1 MQKRG
6 VFSYFLSNF
15 VANKHLYSM
24 LYIKQMEPCG
34 KASHDKKLKRDG
46 KKKVLYVNQE
56 IVPYVPESE
65 MSIMGGELPNK
76 IQEKDLRFVLSCL
89 NGETSMSVADS
100 SMR

>member
-15 VANKHLYSM
+15 VANKLLYSM

-46 KKKVLYVNQE
+46 KKE
-56 IVPYVPESE
+56 
-65 MSIMGGELPNK
+65 GA
-76 IQEKDLRFVLSCL
+76 LRQSG
-89 NGETSMSVADS
+89 NRSVRS
-100 SMR
+100 